1 MGRLSGG
8 ILTALGTVLWYLG
21 GSLSNQAMVNLG
33 IGSLII
39 GIVAFSLPG
48 WKCHPLETGD
58 VLSSSS
64 CAFFSNL
71 ASDVGLKGKVFVIPP
86 YENLPHG
93 GIFIPVSP
101 RGKPNLGRLFEGRVL
116 YSEPE
121 PGLLLSPVPGWR
133 LIEGLDILGSGVGY
147 ASSAVSGVLD
157 RFGLPGPKVFEEG
170 ENVEVYVKS
179 PCREFPHADAVLS
192 AVLVA
197 LAAGAGEVLTVEEIG
212 EVKGYLRLLLK
223 RAGGVEK
230 WL

>member
-1 MGRLSGG
+1 MG
-8 ILTALGTVLWYLG
+8 
-21 GSLSNQAMVNLG
+21 NQAVVNLG
-33 IGSLII
+33 IGSII
-39 GIVAFSLPG
+39 LGIVAFSLPG
-48 WKCHPLETGD
+48 WRCLPLDTRG

-64 CAFFSNL
+64 CAFFSSL
-71 ASDVGLKGKVFVIPP
+71 ASDVGLKGKAFVIPP

-93 GIFIPVSP
+93 GIFIPVSSK
-101 RGKPNLGRLFEGRVL
+101 GKPNLGRLFEGRVL

-133 LIEGLDILGSGVGY
+133 LTEDLDILGSGVGY

-157 RFGLPGPKVFEEG
+157 RLGLPGPKVFEEG
-170 ENVEVYVKS
+170 ENIEVYVEIS
-179 PCREFPHADAVLS
+179 CREFPYADPVLS

-197 LAAGAGEVLTVEEIG
+197 LAAGAGEVLTVEDIG
-212 EVKGYLRLLLK
+212 EVKGYLKLLLK